1 MTLVLK
7 IEEHF
12 NQKTLLLNS
21 LFLLEMQNWIELLS
35 EFKQKQIP
43 VAFITVTKCLGST
56 PCVVGS
62 RMLVTENKDI
72 HGTIGG
78 GKLEFKAID
87 EAIVALK
94 ENRIIESTYTLGP
107 EFEQCC
113 GGKVE
118 FIIEPMNQS
127 PELFLFGAG
136 HIGVEICKLL
146 VDTPF
151 KVTLIDSRDDWFSN
165 LELDSSV
172 TTHQANETDFKSF
185 KDAVK
190 WGPNC
195 YVLVLTHNHAI
206 DFDLIT
212 MALQNETKFLGLI
225 GSKTKKVRFN
235 TMLIKEMDI
244 PEGMTNVVCPIGLDI
259 GGDTPKEIAISV
271 VAQLLQVHYQSVT
284 K

>member
-1 MTLVLK
+1 
-7 IEEHF
+7 
-12 NQKTLLLNS
+12 
-21 LFLLEMQNWIELLS
+21 MQNWITLLT
-35 EFKQKQIP
+35 EFKSKQIP
-43 VAFITVTKCLGST
+43 VALITVTKCLGST

-62 RMLVTENKDI
+62 RMIVTKDKHI

-78 GKLEFKAID
+78 GKLEYKAID
-87 EAIVALK
+87 EAIIALK
-94 ENRIIESTYTLGP
+94 ENRIIESNYTLGP

-151 KVTLIDSRDDWFSN
+151 KINLIDSRENWFKNIEFDKSI
-165 LELDSSV
+165 
-172 TTHQANETDFKSF
+172 TTHQTSETDFKTF
-185 KDAVK
+185 KEAVK
-190 WGPNC
+190 WGSNS
-195 YVLVLTHNHAI
+195 YILVLTHNHAI
-206 DFDLIT
+206 DFDIIT

-235 TMLIKEMDI
+235 NMLIKEMNI
-244 PEGMTNVVCPIGLDI
+244 PEGMTNVVCPIGIDI

-271 VAQLLQVHYQSVT
+271 VAQLLQTHY
-284 K
+284 KNE

>member
-1 MTLVLK
+1 
-7 IEEHF
+7 
-12 NQKTLLLNS
+12 
-21 LFLLEMQNWIELLS
+21 MQNWITLLA
-35 EFKQKQIP
+35 EFKQKRIP
-43 VAFITVTKCLGST
+43 VALVTVTKCLGST

-62 RMLVTENKDI
+62 RLIVTRDKKNY
-72 HGTIGG
+72 GTIGG
-78 GKLEFKAID
+78 GKLEFNAID

-94 ENRIIESTYTLGP
+94 ENRIMTSTYTLGP

-136 HIGVEICKLL
+136 HIGVEIAKLL

-151 KVTLIDSRDDWFSN
+151 EVNLIDSRDNWLSN
-165 LELDSSV
+165 LNLDKEIK
-172 TTHQANETDFKSF
+172 THQTSETDFKTF
-185 KDAVK
+185 KDVVE
-190 WGPNC
+190 WGNNC

-206 DFDLIT
+206 DFDIIA
-212 MALQNETKFLGLI
+212 MALQQETKFLGLI

-235 TMLIKEMDI
+235 NMLINDLKIE
-244 PEGMTNVVCPIGLDI
+244 EGMRNVVCPIGLDI
-259 GGDTPKEIAISV
+259 GGNTPKEIAISV
-271 VAQLLQVHYQSVT
+271 VAQLLQIHY

>member
-1 MTLVLK
+1 MK
-7 IEEHF
+7 
-12 NQKTLLLNS
+12 
-21 LFLLEMQNWIELLS
+21 NWIERLS
-35 EFKQKQIP
+35 EFKSKRQS
-43 VAFITVTKCLGST
+43 VALVTVTKCLGST
-56 PCVVGS
+56 PCVVSS
-62 RMLVTENKDI
+62 RMIVTEDRSI
-72 HGTIGG
+72 FGTIGG

-87 EAIVALK
+87 EAIIALN
-94 ENRIIESTYTLGP
+94 ENRIIESSYTLGP

-136 HIGVEICKLL
+136 HIGTEIAKLL

-151 KVTLIDSRDDWFSN
+151 KVKLIDSRDNWFA
-165 LELDSSV
+165 ETGLDKSIVECDVNVS
-172 TTHQANETDFKSF
+172 DFKTF
-185 KDAVK
+185 RDAVT
-190 WGPNC
+190 WGENC

-206 DFDLIT
+206 DFDIVA
-212 MALQNETKFLGLI
+212 MALENETKYLGLI

-235 TMLIKEMDI
+235 NMLIKEMNI
-244 PEGMTNVVCPIGLDI
+244 KEGMTNVICPIGLPI

-271 VAQLLQVHYQSVT
+271 VAQLLQVHYQAAA

>member
-1 MTLVLK
+1 MK
-7 IEEHF
+7 
-12 NQKTLLLNS
+12 
-21 LFLLEMQNWIELLS
+21 NWIELLS
-35 EFKQKQIP
+35 EFKSKRQP
-43 VAFITVTKCLGST
+43 VVLITVTKCSGSA
-56 PCVVGS
+56 PCVVSS
-62 RMLVTENKDI
+62 RMIVTLDKSI

-87 EAIVALK
+87 EAILALN
-94 ENRIIESTYTLGP
+94 ENRIIESSYTLGP

-136 HIGVEICKLL
+136 HIGTEIAKLL

-151 KVTLIDSRDDWFSN
+151 KVKLIDSRDNWFS
-165 LELDSSV
+165 ETDLDKSIV
-172 TTHQANETDFKSF
+172 KCQVKTTDFKTF
-185 KDAVK
+185 RDAVT
-190 WGPNC
+190 WGNNC

-206 DFDLIT
+206 DFDIVA
-212 MALQNETKFLGLI
+212 MALENETKYLGLI

-235 TMLIKEMDI
+235 NMLIKELKI
-244 PEGMTNVVCPIGLDI
+244 VEGMSNVICPIGLPI

-271 VAQLLQVHYQSVT
+271 VAQLLQVHYQAT
-284 K
+284 AE

>member
-1 MTLVLK
+1 MK
-7 IEEHF
+7 
-12 NQKTLLLNS
+12 
-21 LFLLEMQNWIELLS
+21 NWISLLS
-35 EFKQKQIP
+35 EFESKRQP
-43 VAFITVTKCLGST
+43 VALVTVTKCLGST
-56 PCVVGS
+56 PCVVSS
-62 RMLVTENKDI
+62 RMVVTEDKSTY
-72 HGTIGG
+72 GTIGG

-94 ENRIIESTYTLGP
+94 AHKIIESSYTLGP

-136 HIGVEICKLL
+136 HIGVEIAKIL

-151 KVTLIDSRDDWFSN
+151 TVHLIDSRPDWFET
-165 LELDSSV
+165 LTLDKSITPCQV
-172 TTHQANETDFKSF
+172 NVEDFKTF
-185 KDAVK
+185 RDVVK
-190 WGPNC
+190 WGGNC
-195 YVLVLTHNHAI
+195 YVLVLTHDHTI
-206 DFDLIT
+206 DFEIIA

-235 TMLIKEMDI
+235 NMLIKEMDI
-244 PEGMTNVVCPIGLDI
+244 KEGMTNVVCPIGLDI

-271 VAQLLQVHYQSVT
+271 VAQLLQVHYHT
-284 K
+284 IAEN